1 MAVALPEGA
10 VAKCAAYL
18 RLLEKWNRVHN
29 LTAVRETERMVV
41 LHLLDSFSVLPHI
54 EDARSILDVGTGG
67 GLPGIPIAIARPELR
82 VTLLDSSSKKTTFLE
97 QARAE
102 LALRN
107 VDVVCARVEQ
117 WRPEHLFDVVV
128 SRAFAELGD
137 RAPSG
142 DASRGPGRRVACLRA
157 RRETPPRLRRAGAG
171 LVMGRIYVIANQ
183 KGGVGKTSV
192 AVNLSA
198 SLAHYGRRVLLV
210 DLDPQGNATTGSG
223 IDKSACEKTVYGVLL
238 GEYGLREAT
247 VAAQGAYDVVP
258 SNRELAGAEVE
269 LIGLEKREY
278 RLREAFAGATEPY
291 DFVVIDC
298 PPALNMLTVNGFTAA
313 DAVIIP
319 MQCEYYALEGLSDL
333 VGTLRKVKQ
342 NLNPRI
348 EIEALVRTM
357 YDPRSTLTVQV
368 SEELKRHY
376 GAKVFDTVIPRNIR
390 IAELLE
396 RSGVKV
402 AEAA

>member
-1 MAVALPEGA
+1 MP
-10 VAKCAAYL
+10 
-18 RLLEKWNRVHN
+18 RIF
-29 LTAVRETERMVV
+29 VV
-41 LHLLDSFSVLPHI
+41 
-54 EDARSILDVGTGG
+54 
-67 GLPGIPIAIARPELR
+67 
-82 VTLLDSSSKKTTFLE
+82 
-97 QARAE
+97 
-102 LALRN
+102 
-107 VDVVCARVEQ
+107 
-117 WRPEHLFDVVV
+117 
-128 SRAFAELGD
+128 
-137 RAPSG
+137 
-142 DASRGPGRRVACLRA
+142 
-157 RRETPPRLRRAGAG
+157 
-171 LVMGRIYVIANQ
+171 ANQ

-198 SLAHYGRRVLLV
+198 SLAHYGRRVLLI

-223 IDKSACEKTVYGVLL
+223 VDKSACDKTVYGVLL
-238 GEYGLREAT
+238 GEHSLGDAVRACE
-247 VAAQGAYDVVP
+247 GNYDIVP

-269 LIGLEKREY
+269 LIAIERREF
-278 RLREAFAGATEPY
+278 RLRDALADSVRGY

-368 SEELKRHY
+368 SDELKRHY
-376 GAKVFDTVIPRNIR
+376 GDKVFDTVIPRNIR
-390 IAELLE
+390 IAEAPSFGKPVLLHDPLSKGAIAHLQFARE
-396 RSGVKV
+396 LLARNGFDVK
-402 AEAA
+402 EAA